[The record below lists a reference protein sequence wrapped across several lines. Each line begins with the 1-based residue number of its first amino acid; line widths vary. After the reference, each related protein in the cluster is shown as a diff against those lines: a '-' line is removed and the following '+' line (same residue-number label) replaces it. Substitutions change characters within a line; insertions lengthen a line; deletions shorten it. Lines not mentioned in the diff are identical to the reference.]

1 MKFKYID
8 EIRRLIDIIENE
20 EKVNMEKAVQIF
32 VEAIESKNAI
42 FSFGAS
48 HAGILTEE
56 LFYRAG
62 GCVLI
67 DRKSVV

>member
-48 HAGILTEE
+48 HAGILTE
-56 LFYRAG
+56 
-62 GCVLI
+62 
-67 DRKSVV
+67 

>member
-32 VEAIESKNAI
+32 VEAIESKMLY
-42 FSFGAS
+42 F
-48 HAGILTEE
+48 HLE
-56 LFYRAG
+56 LHMQEY
-62 GCVLI
+62 
-67 DRKSVV
+67 

>member
-32 VEAIESKNAI
+32 VEAIE
-42 FSFGAS
+42 
-48 HAGILTEE
+48 
-56 LFYRAG
+56 R
-62 GCVLI
+62 